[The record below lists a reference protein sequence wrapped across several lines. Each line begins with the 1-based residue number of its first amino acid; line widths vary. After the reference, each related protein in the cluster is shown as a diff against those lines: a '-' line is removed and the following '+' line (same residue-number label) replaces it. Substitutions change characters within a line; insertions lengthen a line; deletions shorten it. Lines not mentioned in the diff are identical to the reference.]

1 MAFAAVR
8 IRGTVLARQEVV
20 DTLKM
25 LRLTRTN
32 HCVILPENPSTKG
45 MLLKV
50 QDYVTWGEVTPQTV
64 ARLLLKRGQAPGHYA
79 LNDAYV
85 KANSKFSSIWDF
97 TQALAKGEAT
107 PKDIKGLNPVLRLS
121 PPIKGYK
128 SVKLPYAAGGD
139 LGYRGKEIDNLLTRM
154 IGGEK

>member
-1 MAFAAVR
+1 MAIAAVR
-8 IRGTVLARQEVV
+8 IRGTVLARQVVV

-32 HCVILPENPSTKG
+32 HCVILPENPSIKG

-50 QDYVTWGEVTPQTV
+50 QDYVTWGEVTPQVV
-64 ARLLLKRGQAPGHYA
+64 ARLLLKRGQAIGHNA

-97 TQALAKGEAT
+97 TQAVAKGEAT
-107 PKDIKGLNPVLRLS
+107 IKDVKGLNPVLRLH
-121 PPIKGYK
+121 PPIKGYR
-128 SVKLPYAAGGD
+128 SVKLAYSAGGD
-139 LGYRGKEIDNLLTRM
+139 LGYRGKDIDDLLTRM
-154 IGGEK
+154 IGGE